1 MTMLYAPLSLGEL
14 VDKITILE
22 IKTQHLQG
30 RAWSTPAMN

>member
-1 MTMLYAPLSLGEL
+1 MHNIQIPVSIGEL
-14 VDKITILE
+14 VDKLTILE